1 MSKNVMSVA
10 KGVAAGMAAGA
21 IVATIGKAMYDNR
34 RNLSKGSAKAARAV
48 GDQRFFAPAVMRAED
63 SVKQLHRDAQ
73 KECKTAAD
81 NEGREC
87 SEGNGYPV
95 QNYANMRD
103 AEKKTHCES
112 GQKEQKS
119 L

>member
-48 GDQRFFAPAVMRAED
+48 GDFI
-63 SVKQLHRDAQ
+63 S
-73 KECKTAAD
+73 
-81 NEGREC
+81 G
-87 SEGNGYPV
+87 V
-95 QNYANMRD
+95 QAIM
-103 AEKKTHCES
+103 K
-112 GQKEQKS
+112 
-119 L
+119 